1 MVNER
6 ARPWVSA
13 VVTVLGLAATAGGCD
28 KCGGGGAQPAF
39 DAGKPAPS
47 ASGSAKDASAPKP
60 KDSGGQGEGGGS
72 GGGDPNS
79 DKLHGVRKFHGID
92 VPVYVDGKQV
102 AALRWGEVPPI
113 PLVAQPDD
121 PLKNL
126 LYYRLYD
133 YVVALGIQPKT
144 VKAVHMRDFRL
155 SIASVEGSELAA
167 RKDTLVIGFMG
178 GKTGI
183 ARSMW
188 PVDGLKNEHRIDEI
202 AAMQIYVNKP
212 VPPFKEGM
220 TCYWKNDKCSAEMPY
235 VEGELA
241 KGTRVYVDG
250 PMIGYVKRRALGDAT
265 VVGRTTEGEYKY
277 SLAKMMGGLGD
288 DASDA
293 KFVELIAGDT
303 IVARM
308 DAATWKAKSAEL
320 VFTLPKHGHGKV
332 KLMIP
337 AAVQPTTDAGAPK
350 DETLTITSVRVY
362 KKTTPTKRELT
373 PIADVDPAS
382 FDESLLE
389 DEEE

>member
-1 MVNER
+1 MVTKS
-6 ARPWVSA
+6 ARRWAWASA
-13 VVTVLGLAATAGGCD
+13 AAMAIAASAAGCE
-28 KCGGGGAQPAF
+28 KCGGGGAGPLP
-39 DAGKPAPS
+39 DAARPAPS
-47 ASGSAKDASAPKP
+47 TSEAGAPPPEAGAKGD
-60 KDSGGQGEGGGS
+60 GEGK

-113 PLVAQPDD
+113 PLVPHSED
-121 PLKNL
+121 PLKNP

-133 YVVALGIQPKT
+133 YVVALGLQPKSI
-144 VKAVHMRDFRL
+144 KAVHMRDFRL
-155 SIASVEGSELAA
+155 SIASVEANELVQ
-167 RKDTLVIGFMG
+167 RKDILVIGFMG

-183 ARSMW
+183 ARMMW
-188 PVDGLKNEHRIDEI
+188 PIDGLKNEHRIDEI

-235 VEGELA
+235 VEGEMA

-265 VVGRTTEGEYKY
+265 IVGRTGDGEYKY

-288 DASDA
+288 DAADA
-293 KFVELIAGDT
+293 KFVELIAGDNV
-303 IVARM
+303 IARL
-308 DAATWKAKSAEL
+308 DAATWKAKQGEL
-320 VFTLPKHGHGKV
+320 VFTLPKHGHGKI
-332 KLMIP
+332 KLTIP
-337 AAVQPTTDAGAPK
+337 VAAQAPTDAGALK
-350 DETLTITSVRVY
+350 DEALTITAVRVY

-373 PIADVDPAS
+373 PIGDVDPAS
-382 FDESLLE
+382 FDESGLE
-389 DEEE
+389 DEE